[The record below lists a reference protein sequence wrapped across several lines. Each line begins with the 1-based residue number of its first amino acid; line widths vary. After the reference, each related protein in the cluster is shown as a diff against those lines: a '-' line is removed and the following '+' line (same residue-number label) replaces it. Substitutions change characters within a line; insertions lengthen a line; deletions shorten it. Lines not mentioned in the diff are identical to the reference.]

1 MIRVVLHVET
11 LAEVEKLL
19 AAAGDAGL
27 VPGGRWDDLEHH
39 AGGLIWNGVL
49 GPAVVIPADP
59 AEAAAA
65 AQALIEEKDT

>member
-27 VPGGRWDDLEHH
+27 APGGRWDDLDRHGT
-39 AGGLIWNGVL
+39 GGLIWNGAL

-65 AQALIEEKDT
+65 AQALIEEDA